1 MWPRR
6 FSLPSTRMAPK
17 RREKEGTLSMYPVDD
32 MDQVVPVQEAPWP
45 DPGAPLPS
53 VLVDESRLVL
63 SYWLPSSPPHD
74 ASSPMD
80 CGFVRFDQVRIHLFG
95 APNDETLTGHALWGR
110 GLGHY
115 GVYQIKHSSLVR
127 RLERMNAVH
136 PRHTAT
142 AFDRL
147 QHYIFTFHDSTFE
160 CVAEQLEAVS
170 LRIHADERSQRMA
183 QVFVAPNGW

>member
-1 MWPRR
+1 MPV
-6 FSLPSTRMAPK
+6 K
-17 RREKEGTLSMYPVDD
+17 RREQEGTRTMYPIDD
-32 MDQVVPVQEAPWP
+32 RDQVVPVEAVPWP
-45 DPGAPLPS
+45 DPGAPLPR
-53 VLVDESRLVL
+53 VLGDESRLVL

-80 CGFVRFDQVRIHLFG
+80 CAFVRFDQVRIHLFG
-95 APNDETLTGHALWGR
+95 APNDETLTGHALGGR
-110 GLGHY
+110 GLAHY
-115 GVYQIKHSSLVR
+115 GVYQINHSSLIR

-170 LRIHADERSQRMA
+170 LRIQEEERTQQMA
-183 QVFVAPNGW
+183 QVFVAPNGR